1 MYPYHVA
8 IFVQEKSTQDGAEN
22 TTQDKLCLNKKP
34 TFVKKEEE
42 EEMTEKVVTVFCR
55 EKAFFVESNSAVFT
69 LTISTW

>member
-42 EEMTEKVVTVFCR
+42 EEMTEKVMLLCF
-55 EKAFFVESNSAVFT
+55 AVKRLF
-69 LTISTW
+69 LLNRIPQCLR